1 MRGLASFSPFPPLRL
16 RASAPL
22 REKIIR
28 MSADRCMNLS
38 VSSVVMN
45 GPPAGG
51 ANGYELLDK
60 SVFVQLQVREALIR
74 LGYAEKFKTVTHQIV
89 A

>member
-1 MRGLASFSPFPPLRL
+1 
-16 RASAPL
+16 
-22 REKIIR
+22 
-28 MSADRCMNLS
+28 MNLS